1 MRLASVF
8 TLIVVAATTHLVYAD
23 SPSTIASTS
32 ATTESAPTHTLAVAI
47 NEPIGWNDANAI
59 GISVYGAI
67 SEHQVIRLN
76 AATWR
81 RNADDV
87 GGALLFLA
95 TQGEL
100 NGYGR
105 YTDVGAAWMYF
116 PRRAYD
122 GFSVELGALVR
133 RRDTFE
139 YLNDFDPDG
148 TYVKS
153 TTLGGRALVGWSWL
167 GWNRVFASL
176 QVGASV
182 GRESG
187 TQTVLATQ
195 YNGSTMTETMQS
207 SSVAR
212 AAVSPEGFVR
222 FGVLL

>member
-1 MRLASVF
+1 MRLA
-8 TLIVVAATTHLVYAD
+8 LILIAATARLAHAD
-23 SPSTIASTS
+23 STSTTASM
-32 ATTESAPTHTLAVAI
+32 TTESAPTHTLALAI
-47 NEPIGWNDANAI
+47 NEPFGWNHANAV
-59 GISVYGAI
+59 GFSAYGAI
-67 SEHQVIRLN
+67 TEHQVIHLN
-76 AATWR
+76 VATWER
-81 RNADDV
+81 GADDV

-95 TQGEL
+95 TQEEL
-100 NGYGR
+100 NGSGR

-148 TYVKS
+148 THVTS

-167 GWNRVFASL
+167 GWNRVFVSL
-176 QVGASV
+176 QVGMSA

-195 YNGSTMTETMQS
+195 YNGTTMTETMQS

-212 AAVSPEGFVR
+212 AMVSPEGFVR

>member
-1 MRLASVF
+1 MRLA
-8 TLIVVAATTHLVYAD
+8 LILVAATLHLAHAD
-23 SPSTIASTS
+23 SPSTIAS
-32 ATTESAPTHTLAVAI
+32 ATTESAPTHTLALAI
-47 NEPIGWNDANAI
+47 NEPFGWNHGNAV
-59 GISVYGAI
+59 GFSAYVAI
-67 SEHQVIRLN
+67 TEHQVIHLN
-76 AATWR
+76 VATWK

-95 TQGEL
+95 TQGTL
-100 NGYGR
+100 DGYGR

-133 RRDTFE
+133 RSDTFE

-148 TYVKS
+148 TQVTS
-153 TTLGGRALVGWSWL
+153 TTLGARALVGWSWL
-167 GWNRVFASL
+167 GWNRVFVSL
-176 QVGASV
+176 QVGVSA

-212 AAVSPEGFVR
+212 ATISPEGFVR